1 MKKLAVV
8 CLAGMMVLSLAGC
21 GKKGENPIAEMP
33 VAEEAMQGGDTKDG
47 KEKEAVSG
55 EKILWS
61 VGSTTAEDHP
71 SIQAYKKLAE
81 ALEKET
87 DGRWTLEIYAN
98 STMGTEQ
105 ECIDMCRVGTLTIC
119 ATNLTI
125 MEQYIPDFGV
135 FALPY
140 LFRSWEDYSD
150 YVDNGEL
157 AQKLFQKL
165 EESNNLRFMAIE
177 LNGTRCL
184 STNKIGEIQRP
195 EDLKGAKIRSME
207 APVWQ
212 DIISALGGTP
222 IPVNFS
228 ELYMALQTGVVNGQ
242 DNPLA
247 LLYSNKFY
255 EVLDN
260 VYRTDHCYNTVA
272 YWIYPEAYDA
282 LSAEDQVL
290 WDRLVQEYL
299 IDDYETMMES
309 YNKEAEDAI
318 KESGVRIW
326 EPEEFDIEAFY
337 KSADDMV
344 NEKYLTNETYKPY
357 IEDIRATYHYE

>member
-1 MKKLAVV
+1 MKKLAAV

-21 GKKGENPIAEMP
+21 GKKGENPIAERP
-33 VAEEAMQGGDTKDG
+33 AAEEAVQGGETKDG
-47 KEKEAVSG
+47 KENEAVSG

-165 EESNNLRFMAIE
+165 EESNNLRFMAVE

-222 IPVNFS
+222 IPVNFPS
-228 ELYMALQTGVVNGQ
+228 CIWRCKQAL
-242 DNPLA
+242 
-247 LLYSNKFY
+247 
-255 EVLDN
+255 
-260 VYRTDHCYNTVA
+260 
-272 YWIYPEAYDA
+272 
-282 LSAEDQVL
+282 
-290 WDRLVQEYL
+290 
-299 IDDYETMMES
+299 
-309 YNKEAEDAI
+309 
-318 KESGVRIW
+318 
-326 EPEEFDIEAFY
+326 
-337 KSADDMV
+337 
-344 NEKYLTNETYKPY
+344 
-357 IEDIRATYHYE
+357 